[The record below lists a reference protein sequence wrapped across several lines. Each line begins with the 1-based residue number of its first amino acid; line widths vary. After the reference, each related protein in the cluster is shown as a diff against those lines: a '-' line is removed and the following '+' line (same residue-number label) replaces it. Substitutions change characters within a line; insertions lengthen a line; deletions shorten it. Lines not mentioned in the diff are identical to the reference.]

1 MSRRRVSIFVME
13 SKTKFEACR
22 APRVA
27 ASSYLNTAPLIWSFQ
42 RGTRQGEIELLTDR
56 APARSAELL
65 ARREVEAALVPVIEY
80 QRMPDVRIVPGV
92 CVGSRRRVRSV
103 VLVTNGMGL
112 SEVETVA
119 LDVSS
124 RTSAALVQIVFREFI
139 GRAPLYFPAAPD
151 IKAMLETHDA
161 ALLIGDPAMTVE
173 AEGRRVFDLATVWRE
188 HTGLGFVFAVWMINA
203 HLKNDDLIARV
214 DWRVARDE
222 GLRHTEDIITAYE
235 TDVPLPRDELRT
247 YLRDNICYDLDDE
260 LLAGLKLFY
269 RLAHTHELIPC
280 VRPLE
285 MFK

>member
-1 MSRRRVSIFVME
+1 ME
-13 SKTKFEACR
+13 LETKYKAC

-42 RGTRQGEIELLTDR
+42 HGTRQGEIALLTDR

-65 ARREVEAALVPVIEY
+65 KSKRVEAALVPVIEY

-103 VLVTNGMGL
+103 VLVTNGMEL
-112 SEVETVA
+112 NEIKTVA
-119 LDVSS
+119 LDTSS

-139 GRAPLYFPAAPD
+139 GRAPLYFSRAPD
-151 IKAMLETHDA
+151 INPMLENHDA
-161 ALLIGDPAMTVE
+161 ALLIGDPAMTVA

-203 HLKNDDLIARV
+203 HLTNDDLIKRV
-214 DWRVARDE
+214 DWKAARDE
-222 GLRHTEDIITAYE
+222 GLAHVENIITAYE
-235 TDVPLPRDELRT
+235 IDVPLPRDELRT
-247 YLRDNICYDLDDE
+247 YLRDNICYELDDE
-260 LLAGLKLFY
+260 LLAGLNLFY
-269 RLAHTHELIPC
+269 RLAHKHELIPR

-285 MFK
+285 IFK

>member
-1 MSRRRVSIFVME
+1 MCVVALASFVME
-13 SKTKFEACR
+13 SKTRLEACR

-42 RGTRQGEIELLTDR
+42 HGTRQGEIELLTDR
-56 APARSAELL
+56 APARSAEQLKNK
-65 ARREVEAALVPVIEY
+65 AVEAALVPVIEY

-103 VLVTNGMGL
+103 VLVTNGMEL
-112 SEVETVA
+112 SEVKTVA

-124 RTSAALVQIVFREFI
+124 RTSAALVQIIFREFI
-139 GRAPLYFPAAPD
+139 GGAPLYFPFAPD
-151 IKAMLETHDA
+151 IKAMLKAHDA

-173 AEGRRVFDLATVWRE
+173 REGRRVFDLATVWRE
-188 HTGLGFVFAVWMINA
+188 HTGLGFVFAVWMVEA
-203 HLKNDDLIARV
+203 HLTNDDLISRV
-214 DWRVARDE
+214 DWQLARDE

-235 TDVPLPRDELRT
+235 PDVPLPRDELRT

-260 LLAGLKLFY
+260 LRAGLELFY
-269 RLAHTHELIPC
+269 RLAHKHELIPR

-285 MFK
+285 IFK